1 MKESKFDILFESV
14 MNELNNVH
22 NSIVRI
28 FNWNESTQ
36 SFSDLYSEEINFK
49 FKNITQDK
57 FEMLKDLT
65 YDLEQCEEHNLED
78 DVYKKVEITDKE
90 LIKLIQESIT
100 DKKLKNYSSSILL
113 AVSGYYNV
121 DLGNGVSFMF
131 DNYDKDGYVM
141 LNNNGNQFLTARNWP
156 FGSAI
161 SISLII
167 VTFILVGIYKK
178 TGGKIRR

>member
-90 LIKLIQESIT
+90 TGDLLISFIT
-100 DKKLKNYSSSILL
+100 DNIHLNETLEL
-113 AVSGYYNV
+113 
-121 DLGNGVSFMF
+121 F
-131 DNYDKDGYVM
+131 DYENEY
-141 LNNNGNQFLTARNWP
+141 
-156 FGSAI
+156 
-161 SISLII
+161 
-167 VTFILVGIYKK
+167 
-178 TGGKIRR
+178 

>member
-1 MKESKFDILFESV
+1 MKESKFDILFESIV
-14 MNELNNVH
+14 DEINGVH

-49 FKNITQDK
+49 FKNLTQDK

-90 LIKLIQESIT
+90 TGDLLISFIT
-100 DKKLKNYSSSILL
+100 DNIHLNEIMEL
-113 AVSGYYNV
+113 
-121 DLGNGVSFMF
+121 F
-131 DNYDKDGYVM
+131 DYYDKHYE
-141 LNNNGNQFLTARNWP
+141 
-156 FGSAI
+156 
-161 SISLII
+161 
-167 VTFILVGIYKK
+167 Y
-178 TGGKIRR
+178 